1 MRPSNNI
8 IAGPAPKTVVIKG
21 KAHLFTLLSA
31 IWTAFTLLGVFF
43 FRDYRDPDIRSIIVT
58 IVVVI
63 WALHLIFIALSI
75 FFWITETPKQVLTLE
90 SDGDGSGEDKC

>member
-8 IAGPAPKTVVIKG
+8 VEDLAPKTVVIKG
-21 KAHLFTLLSA
+21 KAHLFALLSA

-43 FRDYRDPDIRSIIVT
+43 FRDYRDPDLRWMIVT
-58 IVVVI
+58 IAVTI

-75 FFWITETPKQVLTLE
+75 LFWIAETPKQVLTVE
-90 SDGDGSGEDKC
+90 SDGDDVGGD